1 MEDLVYWIWLQQ
13 ALKYGSHKVKL
24 VAELYDDI
32 GDFYAGGEQEW
43 RVCGIFSNKEIEKMK
58 STTIWY
64 AKEIIKKCNFIKCEA
79 ISYADERF
87 PYLLKQIEN
96 PPAVIY
102 VRGDLK
108 CLDNA
113 VSVAVVG
120 TRKASEYGAIMARE
134 FCEEFAKNDAVVVSG
149 GAMGI
154 DSIAHDITL
163 KYGGKTIC
171 VLGCGLD
178 YSYLPGKA
186 FLRKQIENSGAV
198 VSEYSPGT
206 PAYSTN
212 FPIRNRI
219 ISGLALGTVVIEAGE
234 KSGSLITANLAN
246 EQNRDVYIIPP
257 LAENLYASGSTS
269 LIRDGARVVSS
280 ASEILE
286 EYRIRRIPQNNFA
299 FGSHRASKKSYEFK
313 NFGKDI
319 IKKSHNQ
326 GCATKQKSTSNLSEI
341 QKSVFDL
348 ISKGKIHIDKIA
360 ESLDRPTYEL
370 IATLTELEISGYI
383 SSLPGKYYEVI

>member
-13 ALKYGSHKVKL
+13 ALRYGSHKVKL
-24 VAELYDDI
+24 VADLYDDI
-32 GDFYAGGEQEW
+32 EEFYAGSEQEW
-43 RVCGIFSNKEIEKMK
+43 RICGIFSNKEIEKMK
-58 STTIWY
+58 STTIWQ
-64 AKEIIKKCNFIKCEA
+64 ANEIIKKCKFIKCEA
-79 ISYADERF
+79 ISYADKRF
-87 PYLLKQIEN
+87 PYLLKQIDN
-96 PPAVIY
+96 PPAVLY
-102 VRGDLK
+102 VRGDLE

-113 VSVAVVG
+113 VSIAVVG

-134 FCEEFAKNDAVVVSG
+134 FCAEFAKNGAVVVSG

-154 DSIAHDITL
+154 DSIAHDSTL
-163 KYGGKTIC
+163 KHGGKTIC

-186 FLRKQIENSGAV
+186 FLRRQIEKSGAV

-219 ISGLALGTVVIEAGE
+219 ISGLALGTVVAEAGE

-257 LAENLYASGSTS
+257 LAENLCASGSIS

-280 ASEILE
+280 ASEVLE
-286 EYRIRRIPQNNFA
+286 EYKIRRIPQKCFA
-299 FGSHRASKKSYEFK
+299 FGSHGASKKSYEFK
-313 NFGKDI
+313 NFENDI
-319 IKKSHNQ
+319 VEAPQ
-326 GCATKQKSTSNLSEI
+326 ERRYTAKQKEVSSLSEM

-348 ISKGKIHIDKIA
+348 ISKGKIHVDKIA
-360 ESLDRPTYEL
+360 ESLDRPMHEL
-370 IATLTELEISGYI
+370 VAALTELELLGLISP
-383 SSLPGKYYEVI
+383 LPGKYYEIL